1 MQEFVREIAGRTGMP
16 EDFARGF
23 LKEFLTAIADTLGR
37 EGSVRLNDFG
47 TFEVRRRAPRR
58 CRNPRTGERMTTPAR
73 NHVAFKPAK
82 LLLAQV
88 DQKLTENFGRP
99 ALPSAREE

>member
-37 EGSVRLNDFG
+37 EGTR
-47 TFEVRRRAPRR
+47 EV
-58 CRNPRTGERMTTPAR
+58 
-73 NHVAFKPAK
+73 
-82 LLLAQV
+82 
-88 DQKLTENFGRP
+88 
-99 ALPSAREE
+99 ALPRQKVGDVDVEGRSVPNPGGRDQQPLGSSWPEPLDQPEDL